1 MKNVLVL
8 AILLLS
14 STVYAGRPLEKTDVI
29 ITANV
34 FIYESKAETTPGGA
48 SESKVTIYDFKGG
61 YLIDR
66 GWYLGAI
73 YTMRSSQN
81 GSGDESGTALGA
93 SGGYYFQNGFYL
105 AGHYIFDAK
114 LGDFKEG
121 SGFQVD
127 FGYITSVSGSLYVG
141 VELTHRSITYKSND
155 TAVIDK
161 HTVTEMMPM
170 LTVGIRF

>member
-14 STVYAGRPLEKTDVI
+14 STVYAGRPLEKTDII

-34 FIYESKAETTPGGA
+34 FIYESKAETSPGGP

-66 GWYLGAI
+66 GWYVGAI
-73 YTMRSSQN
+73 YTMRSQQS

-105 AGHYIFDAK
+105 AAHYIFDAK

-121 SGFQVD
+121 SGFQAD
-127 FGYITSVSGSLYVG
+127 FGYISSVSSSLYVG
-141 VELTHRSITYKSND
+141 VELTHRSISYKSSD
-155 TAVIDK
+155 TIVFDK

-170 LTVGIRF
+170 LTVGVRF